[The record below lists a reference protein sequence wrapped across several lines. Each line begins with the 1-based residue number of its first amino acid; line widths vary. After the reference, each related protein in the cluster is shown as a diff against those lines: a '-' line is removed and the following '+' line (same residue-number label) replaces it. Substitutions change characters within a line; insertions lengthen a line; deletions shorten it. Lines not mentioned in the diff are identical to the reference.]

1 MSLFRP
7 MIIGDVVEDDNPESL
22 REEWER
28 VSMDL
33 EMPRTRGVEGKRG
46 GGGGG
51 NLLAELTLEALT
63 LEGSS

>member
-1 MSLFRP
+1 
-7 MIIGDVVEDDNPESL
+7 MIRGDEVVDESPESL
-22 REEWER
+22 REGLER

-33 EMPRTRGVEGKRG
+33 DIPRTRGVEGKRG

-63 LEGSS
+63 LKGSS

>member
-1 MSLFRP
+1 M
-7 MIIGDVVEDDNPESL
+7 EDDNPELL

-28 VSMDL
+28 VSIDF
-33 EMPRTRGVEGKRG
+33 EMPRTRGVEGKSG

-63 LEGSS
+63 LKGSS

>member
-7 MIIGDVVEDDNPESL
+7 MIRGDEVEDDSPESL

-33 EMPRTRGVEGKRG
+33 EMPRSRGVEGKRG

-63 LEGSS
+63 LKGSS